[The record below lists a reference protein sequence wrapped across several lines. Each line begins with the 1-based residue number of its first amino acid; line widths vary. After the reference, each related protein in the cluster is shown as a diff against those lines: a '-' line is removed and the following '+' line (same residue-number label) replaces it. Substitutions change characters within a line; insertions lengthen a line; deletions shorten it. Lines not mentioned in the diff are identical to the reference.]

1 MDKLKKIIKYNK
13 QMMLFIGIIVIS
25 GIIAGSLFTVLL
37 STSDKGMVMESIK
50 KFTNNITHNTYN
62 YVDSLKNIFFP
73 NIITTLFIWILGISI
88 IGLIVVIIILFYKAF
103 ILGFTISSLIL
114 TYNLKGLVI
123 AFVYIFPPLILNILV
138 FMYLSTYSI
147 KLSIILIK
155 SIIGKKSLNFKSF
168 MNNYLKVLIISLIV
182 IIISSL
188 YEIFI
193 NPYIL
198 KSIIN
203 LLI

>member
-1 MDKLKKIIKYNK
+1 
-13 QMMLFIGIIVIS
+13 
-25 GIIAGSLFTVLL
+25 
-37 STSDKGMVMESIK
+37 
-50 KFTNNITHNTYN
+50 
-62 YVDSLKNIFFP
+62 
-73 NIITTLFIWILGISI
+73 
-88 IGLIVVIIILFYKAF
+88 
-103 ILGFTISSLIL
+103 
-114 TYNLKGLVI
+114 
-123 AFVYIFPPLILNILV
+123 
-138 FMYLSTYSI
+138 MYLSTYSI